1 MNARWS
7 LTHAKPPIV
16 APGAG
21 GGVLAASRLGLGSGA
36 VI

>member
-21 GGVLAASRLGLGSGA
+21 GGVLAAPGWGWGEGRA
-36 VI
+36 